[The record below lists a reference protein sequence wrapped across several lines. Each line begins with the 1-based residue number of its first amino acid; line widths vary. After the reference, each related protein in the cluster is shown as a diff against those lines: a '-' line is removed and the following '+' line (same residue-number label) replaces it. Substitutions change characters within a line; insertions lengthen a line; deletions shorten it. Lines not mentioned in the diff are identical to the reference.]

1 MHTHFIDKLRK
12 ILFRMVGNL
21 DRNIFAHFT
30 EQTRFIN
37 KILIKILLRMGSNL
51 V

>member
-1 MHTHFIDKLRK
+1 
-12 ILFRMVGNL
+12 MVGNL

-30 EQTRFIN
+30 EQTHFID
-37 KILIKILLRMGSNL
+37 KILKILLRMGSNL